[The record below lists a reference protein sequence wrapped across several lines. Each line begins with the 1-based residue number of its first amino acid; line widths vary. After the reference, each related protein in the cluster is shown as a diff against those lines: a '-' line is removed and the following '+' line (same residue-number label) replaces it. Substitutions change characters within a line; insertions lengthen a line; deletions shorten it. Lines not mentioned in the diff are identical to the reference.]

1 MAKSKKK
8 SGIPFFKS
16 IHFKIPII
24 FILTLLISL
33 QIVGAYFIRSLET
46 EMLTSFDEQVTSQTT
61 FLIDNIQTVME
72 DEDLSE
78 EDKETQINAI
88 LRRFNDD
95 SVLEIQ
101 LFDSNGFLLATSN
114 PTSQSFIGQRTVDAT
129 IEETL
134 YTGIRSETTGYDATQ
149 EIRVKK
155 FVTPIFSTASSG
167 AMIGILN
174 VSTNLETIYNQVQ
187 NIVSLFLIASGISLV
202 FTTGL
207 AVLISRQIIN
217 PLQKMRDQTKQIA
230 EGNYSTTLDINSED
244 EMGQLAE
251 SINYLS
257 VRVGDAQDL
266 TEAERQRLDS
276 VLRHMTDGVIATDR
290 RGKITIINDRSLNIL
305 NKTQEEVIGESI
317 IEVLDLSDRFSFR
330 ELFDQH
336 ESILL
341 NYGTAEE
348 ETIIRA
354 EYSVIQRE
362 SGFISGLVWVLTD
375 ITEHE
380 KIERDRKQ
388 FVSNISHELRTP
400 LTSVRSY
407 SEALV
412 DGAIKDEAVAVE
424 FLNVIQT
431 ETDRMIRMISDLL
444 HLSRMDAKQQ
454 VLNRELVIFKD
465 LVNHVLDRFE
475 MMLQSEDYEGKNY
488 IIKREL
494 MEEEVWVEIDQDKL
508 IQVID
513 NIMNN
518 AIKYSPDGGII
529 YVRLMSTHN
538 QLVLSIQDQ
547 GLGIPQDSIP
557 HLFDRF
563 YRVDKARS
571 RAQGGS
577 GLGLSIA
584 KEEIELHN
592 GKIWVNSI
600 ENKGTTFFI
609 SLPFEEFDSDEW
621 AGEDEWTGEDEWA
634 DEEEE

>member
-1 MAKSKKK
+1 MPKPRKK

-16 IHFKIPII
+16 IHFKIPVI

-46 EMLTSFDEQVTSQTT
+46 EMLTSFDDQVTSQTT
-61 FLIDNIQTVME
+61 FIIDNIQTVME
-72 DEDLSE
+72 DEDLNE
-78 EDKETQINAI
+78 EEKETQVNSI
-88 LRRFNDD
+88 LRRFNND

-114 PTSQSFIGQRTVDAT
+114 PTSQAYVGQRTVDED

-134 YTGIRSETTGYDATQ
+134 YTGIRSETSGYDSNQ
-149 EIRVKK
+149 EIRIKK

-174 VSTNLETIYNQVQ
+174 VTANLETIYSQIQ
-187 NIVSLFLIASGISLV
+187 NIMSLFLIASGISLV

-207 AVLISRQIIN
+207 AVLISSQIIN

-244 EMGQLAE
+244 EIGQLAE

-290 RGKITIINDRSLNIL
+290 RGKITIINDRSLSIL

-317 IEVLDLSDRFSFR
+317 IEALNLSDRFSFR

-341 NYGTAEE
+341 NYANDDG

-412 DGAIKDEAVAVE
+412 DGAIKDEKVAVE

-454 VLNRELVIFKD
+454 VINRELIIFKD
-465 LVNHVLDRFE
+465 LVNHILDRFD

-518 AIKYSPDGGII
+518 AIKYSPDGGTI

-547 GLGIPQDSIP
+547 GLGIPQESIP

-592 GKIWVNSI
+592 GTIWVNSI

-609 SLPFEEFDSDEW
+609 SLPFEEFDSDDW
-621 AGEDEWTGEDEWA
+621 AGEDEWA
-634 DEEEE
+634 DEAE

>member
-1 MAKSKKK
+1 MPKTRKK

-16 IHFKIPII
+16 IHFKIPVI

-46 EMLTSFDEQVTSQTT
+46 EMLTSFDDQLTSQTT
-61 FLIDNIQTVME
+61 FIIDNIQSVME
-72 DEDLSE
+72 DEDLN
-78 EDKETQINAI
+78 EDEKETQVNSI
-88 LRRFNDD
+88 LRRFNNG

-114 PTSQSFIGQRTVDAT
+114 PTSQAYIGQRTVDED

-134 YTGIRSETTGYDATQ
+134 YTGIRSETSGYDSNQ
-149 EIRVKK
+149 EIRIKK

-167 AMIGILN
+167 AMVGILN
-174 VSTNLETIYNQVQ
+174 VSANLETIYSQIQ
-187 NIVSLFLIASGISLV
+187 NIMSLFLIASGISLV

-207 AVLISRQIIN
+207 AMLISSQIIN

-244 EMGQLAE
+244 EIGQLAE

-290 RGKITIINDRSLNIL
+290 RGKITIINDRSLSIL

-317 IEVLDLSDRFSFR
+317 IEALDLSDRFSFR

-336 ESILL
+336 EPILL
-341 NYGTAEE
+341 NYANDEG

-412 DGAIKDEAVAVE
+412 DGAIKDEKVAVE

-454 VLNRELVIFKD
+454 VINRELIIFKD
-465 LVNHVLDRFE
+465 LVNHILDRFD

-518 AIKYSPDGGII
+518 AIKYSPDGGTI

-547 GLGIPQDSIP
+547 GLGIPQESIP

-592 GKIWVNSI
+592 GTIWVNSI

-609 SLPFEEFDSDEW
+609 SLPFEEFDSD
-621 AGEDEWTGEDEWA
+621 DWTGEDEWA
-634 DEEEE
+634 DEE

>member
-1 MAKSKKK
+1 MPKTRKK

-16 IHFKIPII
+16 IHFKIPVI

-46 EMLTSFDEQVTSQTT
+46 EMLTSFDDQVTSQTT
-61 FLIDNIQTVME
+61 FIIDNIQSVME
-72 DEDLSE
+72 DEDLN
-78 EDKETQINAI
+78 EDEKETQVNSI
-88 LRRFNDD
+88 LRRFNND

-114 PTSQSFIGQRTVDAT
+114 PTSQAYIGQRTVDED

-134 YTGIRSETTGYDATQ
+134 YTGIRSETSGYDSNQ
-149 EIRVKK
+149 EIRIKK

-174 VSTNLETIYNQVQ
+174 VSANLETIYSQIQ
-187 NIVSLFLIASGISLV
+187 NIMTLFLIASGISLV
-202 FTTGL
+202 FTTAL
-207 AVLISRQIIN
+207 AMLISSQIIN

-244 EMGQLAE
+244 EIGQLAE

-290 RGKITIINDRSLNIL
+290 RGKITIINDRSLSIL

-317 IEVLDLSDRFSFR
+317 IEALDLSDRFSFR

-341 NYGTAEE
+341 NYANDEG

-412 DGAIKDEAVAVE
+412 DGAIKDEKVAVE

-454 VLNRELVIFKD
+454 VINRELIIFKD
-465 LVNHVLDRFE
+465 LVNHILDRFD

-518 AIKYSPDGGII
+518 AIKYSPDGGTI

-547 GLGIPQDSIP
+547 GLGIPQESIP

-592 GKIWVNSI
+592 GTIWVNSI

-609 SLPFEEFDSDEW
+609 SLPFEEFDSDDW
-621 AGEDEWTGEDEWA
+621 AGEDEWA
-634 DEEEE
+634 DEE

>member
-1 MAKSKKK
+1 MPKTRKK

-16 IHFKIPII
+16 IHFKIPVI

-46 EMLTSFDEQVTSQTT
+46 EMLTSFDDQLTSQTT
-61 FLIDNIQTVME
+61 FIIDNIQSVME
-72 DEDLSE
+72 DEDLN
-78 EDKETQINAI
+78 EDEKETQVNSI
-88 LRRFNDD
+88 LRRFNNG

-114 PTSQSFIGQRTVDAT
+114 PTSQAYIGQRTVDED

-134 YTGIRSETTGYDATQ
+134 FTGIRSETSGYDSNQ
-149 EIRVKK
+149 EIRIKK

-174 VSTNLETIYNQVQ
+174 VSANLETIYSQIQ
-187 NIVSLFLIASGISLV
+187 NIMSLFLIASGISLV

-207 AVLISRQIIN
+207 AMLISSQIIN

-244 EMGQLAE
+244 EIGQLAE

-290 RGKITIINDRSLNIL
+290 RGKITIINDRSLSIL

-317 IEVLDLSDRFSFR
+317 IEALDLSDRFSFR

-341 NYGTAEE
+341 NYANDEG

-412 DGAIKDEAVAVE
+412 DGAIKDEKVAVE

-454 VLNRELVIFKD
+454 VINRELIIFKD
-465 LVNHVLDRFE
+465 LVNHILDRFD

-518 AIKYSPDGGII
+518 AIKYSPDGGTI

-547 GLGIPQDSIP
+547 GLGIPQESIP

-592 GKIWVNSI
+592 GTIWVNSI

-609 SLPFEEFDSDEW
+609 SLPFEEFDSDDW
-621 AGEDEWTGEDEWA
+621 AGEDEWA
-634 DEEEE
+634 DEE

>member
-1 MAKSKKK
+1 MPNTKKK
-8 SGIPFFKS
+8 RGIPFFKS
-16 IHFKIPII
+16 IHFKIPVI

-46 EMLTSFDEQVTSQTT
+46 EMLTSFDEQVTTQTT
-61 FLIDNIQTVME
+61 FIIDNIQTVME
-72 DEDLSE
+72 DEDLGE
-78 EDKETQINAI
+78 EEKENQINSI
-88 LRRFNDD
+88 LRRFNNT

-114 PTSQSFIGQRTVDAT
+114 PTSQAYLGQRTVDENV
-129 IEETL
+129 EETL
-134 YTGIRSETTGYDATQ
+134 YTGIRSETTGFDSSQ
-149 EIRVKK
+149 DIRVKQ

-174 VSTNLETIYNQVQ
+174 LSANLESIYSQVQ
-187 NIVSLFLIASGISLV
+187 NIVGLFLIASGISLV

-207 AVLISRQIIN
+207 AILISRQIIN

-244 EMGQLAE
+244 ELGQLAE

-290 RGKITIINDRSLNIL
+290 RGKITIINDRSLRIL

-317 IEVLDLSDRFSFR
+317 IEALDLSDRFSFR
-330 ELFDQH
+330 ELFDHH

-341 NYGTAEE
+341 NYSTNEE

-412 DGAIKDEAVAVE
+412 DGAIKDEKIAVE
-424 FLNVIQT
+424 FLSVIQT

-465 LVNHVLDRFE
+465 LINHILDRFD
-475 MMLQSEDYEGKNY
+475 MMLQSENYEGKTY
-488 IIKREL
+488 VIKREL
-494 MEEEVWVEIDQDKL
+494 MEEEVWVEIDQDKI

-518 AIKYSPDGGII
+518 AIKYSPDGGTV

-547 GLGIPQDSIP
+547 GLGIPQDAIP

-609 SLPFEEFDSDEW
+609 SLPFEEFDSDVW
-621 AGEDEWTGEDEWA
+621 AGEDEWA
-634 DEEEE
+634 DEEA

>member
-1 MAKSKKK
+1 MPKTRKK

-16 IHFKIPII
+16 IHFKIPVI

-46 EMLTSFDEQVTSQTT
+46 EMLTSFDDQVTSQTT
-61 FLIDNIQTVME
+61 FIIDNIQSVME
-72 DEDLSE
+72 DEDLN
-78 EDKETQINAI
+78 EDEKETQVNSI
-88 LRRFNDD
+88 LRRFNND

-114 PTSQSFIGQRTVDAT
+114 PTSQAYIGQRTVDED

-134 YTGIRSETTGYDATQ
+134 YTGIRSETSGYDSNQ
-149 EIRVKK
+149 EIRIKK

-174 VSTNLETIYNQVQ
+174 VTANLETIYSQIQ
-187 NIVSLFLIASGISLV
+187 NIISLFLIASGISLV

-207 AVLISRQIIN
+207 AMLISSQIIN

-244 EMGQLAE
+244 EIGQLAE

-317 IEVLDLSDRFSFR
+317 IEALDLSDRFSFR

-341 NYGTAEE
+341 NYANDEG

-412 DGAIKDEAVAVE
+412 DGAIKDEKVAVE

-454 VLNRELVIFKD
+454 VINRELIIFKD
-465 LVNHVLDRFE
+465 LVNHILDRFD

-518 AIKYSPDGGII
+518 AIKYSPDGGTI

-547 GLGIPQDSIP
+547 GLGIPQESIP

-592 GKIWVNSI
+592 GTIWVNSI

-609 SLPFEEFDSDEW
+609 SLPFEEFDSDDW
-621 AGEDEWTGEDEWA
+621 AGEDEWA
-634 DEEEE
+634 DEEE

>member
-1 MAKSKKK
+1 MPKTRKK

-16 IHFKIPII
+16 IHFKIPVI

-46 EMLTSFDEQVTSQTT
+46 EMLTSFDDQVTSQTT
-61 FLIDNIQTVME
+61 FIIDNIQSVME
-72 DEDLSE
+72 DEDLN
-78 EDKETQINAI
+78 EDEKETQVNSI
-88 LRRFNDD
+88 LRRFNND

-114 PTSQSFIGQRTVDAT
+114 PTSQAYIGQRTVDED

-134 YTGIRSETTGYDATQ
+134 YTGIRSETSGYDSNQ
-149 EIRVKK
+149 EIRIKK

-174 VSTNLETIYNQVQ
+174 VTANLETIYSQIQ
-187 NIVSLFLIASGISLV
+187 NIMSLFLIASGISLV

-207 AVLISRQIIN
+207 AVLISSQIIN

-244 EMGQLAE
+244 EIGQLAE

-317 IEVLDLSDRFSFR
+317 IEALDLSDRFSFR

-341 NYGTAEE
+341 NYANDEG

-412 DGAIKDEAVAVE
+412 DGAIKDEKVAVE

-454 VLNRELVIFKD
+454 VINRELIIFKD
-465 LVNHVLDRFE
+465 LVNHILDRFD

-518 AIKYSPDGGII
+518 AIKYSPDGGTI

-547 GLGIPQDSIP
+547 GLGIPQESIP

-609 SLPFEEFDSDEW
+609 SLPFEEFDSDDW
-621 AGEDEWTGEDEWA
+621 AGEDEWA
-634 DEEEE
+634 DEEG

>member
-1 MAKSKKK
+1 MPKIRKK

-16 IHFKIPII
+16 IHFKIPVI

-46 EMLTSFDEQVTSQTT
+46 EMLTSFDDQVTSQTT
-61 FLIDNIQTVME
+61 FIIDNIQSVME
-72 DEDLSE
+72 DEDLN
-78 EDKETQINAI
+78 EDEKETQVNSI
-88 LRRFNDD
+88 LRRFNND

-114 PTSQSFIGQRTVDAT
+114 PTSQAYIGQRTMDED

-134 YTGIRSETTGYDATQ
+134 YTGIRSETSGYDSNQ
-149 EIRVKK
+149 EIRIKK

-174 VSTNLETIYNQVQ
+174 VSANLETIYSQIQ
-187 NIVSLFLIASGISLV
+187 NIMSLFLIASGISLV

-207 AVLISRQIIN
+207 AMLISSQIIN

-244 EMGQLAE
+244 EIGQLAE

-290 RGKITIINDRSLNIL
+290 RGKITIINDRSLSIL

-317 IEVLDLSDRFSFR
+317 IEALDLSERFSFR

-336 ESILL
+336 DSILL
-341 NYGTAEE
+341 NYANDEG

-412 DGAIKDEAVAVE
+412 DGAIKDEKVAVE

-454 VLNRELVIFKD
+454 VINRELIIFKD
-465 LVNHVLDRFE
+465 LVNHILDRFD

-518 AIKYSPDGGII
+518 AIKYSPDGGTI

-547 GLGIPQDSIP
+547 GLGIPQESIP

-592 GKIWVNSI
+592 GTIWVNSI

-609 SLPFEEFDSDEW
+609 SLPFEEFDSDDW
-621 AGEDEWTGEDEWA
+621 AGEDEWA
-634 DEEEE
+634 DEEE

>member
-1 MAKSKKK
+1 MPNTRKKT
-8 SGIPFFKS
+8 GIPFFKS
-16 IHFKIPII
+16 IHFKIPVI

-46 EMLTSFDEQVTSQTT
+46 EMLTSFDDQVNSQTT
-61 FLIDNIQTVME
+61 FIIDNIQTVME
-72 DEDLSE
+72 DEDLN
-78 EDKETQINAI
+78 EDEKETQVNSI
-88 LRRFNDD
+88 LRRFNND

-114 PTSQSFIGQRTVDAT
+114 PTSQAYIGQRTVDED

-134 YTGIRSETTGYDATQ
+134 YTGIRSETSGYDSNQ
-149 EIRVKK
+149 EIRIKK

-174 VSTNLETIYNQVQ
+174 VTANLETIYSQIQ
-187 NIVSLFLIASGISLV
+187 NIMSLFLIASGISLV

-207 AVLISRQIIN
+207 AVLISSQIIN

-244 EMGQLAE
+244 EIGQLAE

-290 RGKITIINDRSLNIL
+290 RGKVTIINDRSLSIL

-317 IEVLDLSDRFSFR
+317 IEALDLSERFSFR

-336 ESILL
+336 DSILL
-341 NYGTAEE
+341 NYANDEG

-412 DGAIKDEAVAVE
+412 DGAIKDEKVAVE

-454 VLNRELVIFKD
+454 VINRELIIFKD
-465 LVNHVLDRFE
+465 LVNHILDRFD

-518 AIKYSPDGGII
+518 AIKYSPDGGTI

-547 GLGIPQDSIP
+547 GLGIPQESIP

-592 GKIWVNSI
+592 GTIWVNSI

-609 SLPFEEFDSDEW
+609 SLPFEEFDSDDW
-621 AGEDEWTGEDEWA
+621 AEEDEWA
-634 DEEEE
+634 DEEE

>member
-1 MAKSKKK
+1 MPKIRKK

-16 IHFKIPII
+16 IHFKIPVI

-46 EMLTSFDEQVTSQTT
+46 EMLTSFDDQVTSQTT
-61 FLIDNIQTVME
+61 FIIDNIQSVME
-72 DEDLSE
+72 DEDLN
-78 EDKETQINAI
+78 EDEKETQVNSI
-88 LRRFNDD
+88 LRRFNND

-114 PTSQSFIGQRTVDAT
+114 PTSQAYIGQRTVDED

-134 YTGIRSETTGYDATQ
+134 YTGIRSETSGYDSNQ
-149 EIRVKK
+149 EIRIKK

-174 VSTNLETIYNQVQ
+174 VSANLETIYSQIQ
-187 NIVSLFLIASGISLV
+187 NIMSLFLIASGISLV

-207 AVLISRQIIN
+207 AMLISSQIIN

-244 EMGQLAE
+244 EIGQLAE

-290 RGKITIINDRSLNIL
+290 RGKITIINDRSLSIL

-317 IEVLDLSDRFSFR
+317 IEALDLSERFSFR

-341 NYGTAEE
+341 NYANDEG

-380 KIERDRKQ
+380 KIEHDRKQ

-412 DGAIKDEAVAVE
+412 DGAIKDEKVAVE

-454 VLNRELVIFKD
+454 VINRELIIFKD
-465 LVNHVLDRFE
+465 LVNHILDRFD

-518 AIKYSPDGGII
+518 AIKYSPDGGTI

-547 GLGIPQDSIP
+547 GLGIPQESIP

-592 GKIWVNSI
+592 GTIWVNSI

-609 SLPFEEFDSDEW
+609 SLPFEEFDSDDW
-621 AGEDEWTGEDEWA
+621 AGEDEWA
-634 DEEEE
+634 DEE

>member
-1 MAKSKKK
+1 MPKIRKK

-16 IHFKIPII
+16 IHFKIPVI

-46 EMLTSFDEQVTSQTT
+46 EMLTSFDDQVTSQTT
-61 FLIDNIQTVME
+61 FIIDNIQSVME
-72 DEDLSE
+72 DEDLN
-78 EDKETQINAI
+78 EDEKETQVNSI
-88 LRRFNDD
+88 LRRFNND

-114 PTSQSFIGQRTVDAT
+114 PTSQAYIGQRTMDED

-134 YTGIRSETTGYDATQ
+134 YTGIRSETSGYDSNQ
-149 EIRVKK
+149 EIRIKK

-174 VSTNLETIYNQVQ
+174 VSANLETIYSQIQ
-187 NIVSLFLIASGISLV
+187 NIMSLFLIASGISLV

-207 AVLISRQIIN
+207 AMLISSQIIN

-244 EMGQLAE
+244 EIGQLAE

-290 RGKITIINDRSLNIL
+290 RGKITIINDRSLSIL

-317 IEVLDLSDRFSFR
+317 IEALDLSDRFSFR

-341 NYGTAEE
+341 NYANDEG

-412 DGAIKDEAVAVE
+412 DGAIKDEKVAVE

-454 VLNRELVIFKD
+454 VINRELIIFKD
-465 LVNHVLDRFE
+465 LVNHILDRFD

-518 AIKYSPDGGII
+518 AIKYSPDGGTI

-547 GLGIPQDSIP
+547 GLGIPQESIP

-592 GKIWVNSI
+592 GTIWVNSI

-609 SLPFEEFDSDEW
+609 SLPFEEFDSDDW
-621 AGEDEWTGEDEWA
+621 AGEDEWA
-634 DEEEE
+634 DEEE

>member
-1 MAKSKKK
+1 
-8 SGIPFFKS
+8 
-16 IHFKIPII
+16 
-24 FILTLLISL
+24 
-33 QIVGAYFIRSLET
+33 
-46 EMLTSFDEQVTSQTT
+46 
-61 FLIDNIQTVME
+61 
-72 DEDLSE
+72 
-78 EDKETQINAI
+78 
-88 LRRFNDD
+88 
-95 SVLEIQ
+95 
-101 LFDSNGFLLATSN
+101 
-114 PTSQSFIGQRTVDAT
+114 
-129 IEETL
+129 
-134 YTGIRSETTGYDATQ
+134 
-149 EIRVKK
+149 
-155 FVTPIFSTASSG
+155 
-167 AMIGILN
+167 
-174 VSTNLETIYNQVQ
+174 
-187 NIVSLFLIASGISLV
+187 
-202 FTTGL
+202 
-207 AVLISRQIIN
+207 
-217 PLQKMRDQTKQIA
+217 MRDQTKQIA

-244 EMGQLAE
+244 EIGQLAE

-290 RGKITIINDRSLNIL
+290 RGKITIINDRSLSIL

-317 IEVLDLSDRFSFR
+317 IEALDLSERFSFR

-336 ESILL
+336 DSILL
-341 NYGTAEE
+341 NYANDEG

-400 LTSVRSY
+400 LTSVPSY

-412 DGAIKDEAVAVE
+412 DGAIKDEKVAVE

-454 VLNRELVIFKD
+454 VINRELIIFKD
-465 LVNHVLDRFE
+465 LVNHILDRFD

-518 AIKYSPDGGII
+518 AIKYSPDGGTI

-547 GLGIPQDSIP
+547 GLGIPQESIP

-592 GKIWVNSI
+592 GTIWVNSI

-609 SLPFEEFDSDEW
+609 SLPFEEFDSDDW
-621 AGEDEWTGEDEWA
+621 AGEDEWA
-634 DEEEE
+634 DEEE

>member
-1 MAKSKKK
+1 MPNTRKKT
-8 SGIPFFKS
+8 GIPFFKS
-16 IHFKIPII
+16 IHFKIPVI

-46 EMLTSFDEQVTSQTT
+46 EMLTSFDDQVNSQTT
-61 FLIDNIQTVME
+61 FIIDNIQTVME
-72 DEDLSE
+72 DEDLN
-78 EDKETQINAI
+78 EDEKETQVNSI
-88 LRRFNDD
+88 LRRFNND

-114 PTSQSFIGQRTVDAT
+114 PTSQAYIGQRTVDED

-134 YTGIRSETTGYDATQ
+134 YTGIRSETSGYDSNQ
-149 EIRVKK
+149 EIRIKK

-174 VSTNLETIYNQVQ
+174 VTANLESIYSQIQ
-187 NIVSLFLIASGISLV
+187 NIMSLFLIASGISLV

-207 AVLISRQIIN
+207 AVLISSQIIN

-244 EMGQLAE
+244 EIGQLAE

-290 RGKITIINDRSLNIL
+290 RGKITIINDRSLSIL

-317 IEVLDLSDRFSFR
+317 IEALDLSERFSFR

-336 ESILL
+336 DSILL
-341 NYGTAEE
+341 NYANDEG

-412 DGAIKDEAVAVE
+412 DGAIKDEKVAVE

-454 VLNRELVIFKD
+454 VINRELIIFKD
-465 LVNHVLDRFE
+465 LVNHILDRFD

-518 AIKYSPDGGII
+518 AIKYSPDGGTI

-547 GLGIPQDSIP
+547 GLGIPQESIP

-592 GKIWVNSI
+592 GTIWVNSI

-609 SLPFEEFDSDEW
+609 SLPFEEFDSDDW
-621 AGEDEWTGEDEWA
+621 AGEDEWA
-634 DEEEE
+634 DEE

>member
-1 MAKSKKK
+1 MAKTRKK

-16 IHFKIPII
+16 IHFKIPVI

-46 EMLTSFDEQVTSQTT
+46 EMLTSFDDQVTSQTT
-61 FLIDNIQTVME
+61 FIIDNIQSVME
-72 DEDLSE
+72 DEDLN
-78 EDKETQINAI
+78 EDEKEAQVNSI
-88 LRRFNDD
+88 LRRFNNN

-114 PTSQSFIGQRTVDAT
+114 PTSQAYIGQRTVDED

-134 YTGIRSETTGYDATQ
+134 YTGIRSETSGYDSNQ
-149 EIRVKK
+149 EIRIKK

-174 VSTNLETIYNQVQ
+174 VSANLETIYSQIQ
-187 NIVSLFLIASGISLV
+187 NIMSLFLIASGISLV

-207 AVLISRQIIN
+207 AVLISSQIIN

-244 EMGQLAE
+244 EIGQLAE

-290 RGKITIINDRSLNIL
+290 RGKITIINDRSLSIL

-317 IEVLDLSDRFSFR
+317 IEALDLSDRFSFR

-341 NYGTAEE
+341 NYANDEG

-412 DGAIKDEAVAVE
+412 DGAIKDEKVAVE

-454 VLNRELVIFKD
+454 VINRELIIFKD
-465 LVNHVLDRFE
+465 LVNHILDRFD
-475 MMLQSEDYEGKNY
+475 MMLQTEDYEGKNY

-518 AIKYSPDGGII
+518 AIKYSPDGGTI

-547 GLGIPQDSIP
+547 GLGIPQESIP

-592 GKIWVNSI
+592 GTIWVNSI

-609 SLPFEEFDSDEW
+609 SLPFVEFDSDDW
-621 AGEDEWTGEDEWA
+621 AGEDEWA
-634 DEEEE
+634 DEEE

>member
-1 MAKSKKK
+1 MPKTRKK

-16 IHFKIPII
+16 IHFKIPVI

-46 EMLTSFDEQVTSQTT
+46 EMLTSFDDQVTSQTT
-61 FLIDNIQTVME
+61 FIIDNIQSVME
-72 DEDLSE
+72 DEDLN
-78 EDKETQINAI
+78 EDEKETQVNSI
-88 LRRFNDD
+88 LRRFNND
-95 SVLEIQ
+95 SVLEVQ

-114 PTSQSFIGQRTVDAT
+114 PTSQAYIGQRTVDED

-134 YTGIRSETTGYDATQ
+134 YTGIRSETSGYDSNQ
-149 EIRVKK
+149 EIRIKK

-174 VSTNLETIYNQVQ
+174 VSANLETIYSQIQ
-187 NIVSLFLIASGISLV
+187 NIMSLFLIASGISLV

-207 AVLISRQIIN
+207 AMLISSQIIN

-244 EMGQLAE
+244 EIGQLAE

-290 RGKITIINDRSLNIL
+290 RGKITIINDRSLSIL

-317 IEVLDLSDRFSFR
+317 IEALDLSDRFSFR
-330 ELFDQH
+330 ELFDQQ

-341 NYGTAEE
+341 NYANDEG

-412 DGAIKDEAVAVE
+412 DGAIKDEKVAVE

-454 VLNRELVIFKD
+454 VINRELIIFKD
-465 LVNHVLDRFE
+465 LVNHILDRFD

-518 AIKYSPDGGII
+518 AIKYSPDGGTI

-547 GLGIPQDSIP
+547 GLGIPQESIP

-592 GKIWVNSI
+592 GTIWVNSI

-609 SLPFEEFDSDEW
+609 SLPFEEFDSDDW
-621 AGEDEWTGEDEWA
+621 AGEDEWA
-634 DEEEE
+634 DEE

>member
-1 MAKSKKK
+1 MPKIRKK

-16 IHFKIPII
+16 IHFKIPVI

-46 EMLTSFDEQVTSQTT
+46 EMLTSFDDQVTSQTT
-61 FLIDNIQTVME
+61 FIIDNIQSVME
-72 DEDLSE
+72 DEDLN
-78 EDKETQINAI
+78 EDEKETQVNSI
-88 LRRFNDD
+88 LRRFNND

-114 PTSQSFIGQRTVDAT
+114 PTSQAYIGQRTVDED

-134 YTGIRSETTGYDATQ
+134 YTGIRSETSGYDSNQ
-149 EIRVKK
+149 EIRIKK

-174 VSTNLETIYNQVQ
+174 VTANLETIYSQIQ
-187 NIVSLFLIASGISLV
+187 NIMSLFLIASGISLV
-202 FTTGL
+202 FTTVL
-207 AVLISRQIIN
+207 AMLISSQIIN

-244 EMGQLAE
+244 EIGQLAE

-290 RGKITIINDRSLNIL
+290 RGKITIINDRSLSIL

-317 IEVLDLSDRFSFR
+317 IEALDLSDRFSFR

-341 NYGTAEE
+341 NYANDEG

-380 KIERDRKQ
+380 KIEHDRKQ

-412 DGAIKDEAVAVE
+412 DGAIKDEKVAVE

-454 VLNRELVIFKD
+454 VINRELIIFKD
-465 LVNHVLDRFE
+465 LVNHILDRFD

-518 AIKYSPDGGII
+518 AIKYSPDGGTI

-547 GLGIPQDSIP
+547 GLGIPQESIP

-592 GKIWVNSI
+592 GTIWVNSI

-609 SLPFEEFDSDEW
+609 SLPFEEFDSDDW
-621 AGEDEWTGEDEWA
+621 AGEDEWA
-634 DEEEE
+634 DEE

>member
-1 MAKSKKK
+1 MPKTRKK

-16 IHFKIPII
+16 IHFKIPVI

-46 EMLTSFDEQVTSQTT
+46 EMLTSFDDQLTSQTT
-61 FLIDNIQTVME
+61 FIIDNIQSVME
-72 DEDLSE
+72 GEDLN
-78 EDKETQINAI
+78 EDEKETQVNSI
-88 LRRFNDD
+88 LRRFNNG

-101 LFDSNGFLLATSN
+101 LFDSTGFLLATSN
-114 PTSQSFIGQRTVDAT
+114 PTSQAYIGQRTVDED

-134 YTGIRSETTGYDATQ
+134 YTGIRSETSGYDSNQ
-149 EIRVKK
+149 EIRIKK

-174 VSTNLETIYNQVQ
+174 VSANLETIYSQIQ
-187 NIVSLFLIASGISLV
+187 NIMFLFLIASGISLV

-207 AVLISRQIIN
+207 AMLISSQIIN

-244 EMGQLAE
+244 EIGQLAE

-290 RGKITIINDRSLNIL
+290 RGKITIINDRSLSIL

-317 IEVLDLSDRFSFR
+317 IEALDLSDRFSFR

-341 NYGTAEE
+341 NYANDEG

-412 DGAIKDEAVAVE
+412 DGAIKDEKVAVE

-454 VLNRELVIFKD
+454 VINRELIIFKD
-465 LVNHVLDRFE
+465 LVNHILDRFD

-518 AIKYSPDGGII
+518 AIKYSPDGGTI

-547 GLGIPQDSIP
+547 GLGIPQESIP

-592 GKIWVNSI
+592 GTIWVNSI

-609 SLPFEEFDSDEW
+609 SLPFEEFDSDDW
-621 AGEDEWTGEDEWA
+621 AGEDEWA
-634 DEEEE
+634 DEE

>member
-1 MAKSKKK
+1 MPKIRKK

-16 IHFKIPII
+16 IHFKIPVI

-46 EMLTSFDEQVTSQTT
+46 EMLTSFDDQVTSQTT
-61 FLIDNIQTVME
+61 FIIDNIQSVME
-72 DEDLSE
+72 DEDLN
-78 EDKETQINAI
+78 EDEKETQVNSI
-88 LRRFNDD
+88 LRRFNND

-114 PTSQSFIGQRTVDAT
+114 PTSQAYIGQRTMDED

-134 YTGIRSETTGYDATQ
+134 YTGIRSETSGYDSNQ
-149 EIRVKK
+149 EIRIKK

-174 VSTNLETIYNQVQ
+174 VSANLETIYSQIQ
-187 NIVSLFLIASGISLV
+187 NIMSLFLIASGISLV

-207 AVLISRQIIN
+207 AMLISSQIIN

-244 EMGQLAE
+244 EIGQLAE

-290 RGKITIINDRSLNIL
+290 RGKITIINDRSLSIL

-317 IEVLDLSDRFSFR
+317 IEALDLSERFSFR

-341 NYGTAEE
+341 NYANDEG

-412 DGAIKDEAVAVE
+412 DGAIKDEKVAVE

-454 VLNRELVIFKD
+454 VINRELIIFKD
-465 LVNHVLDRFE
+465 LVNHILDRFD

-518 AIKYSPDGGII
+518 AIKYSPDGGTI

-547 GLGIPQDSIP
+547 GLGIPQESIP

-592 GKIWVNSI
+592 GTIWVNSI

-609 SLPFEEFDSDEW
+609 SLPFEEFDSDDW
-621 AGEDEWTGEDEWA
+621 AGEDEWA
-634 DEEEE
+634 DEE

>member
-1 MAKSKKK
+1 MPKTRKK

-16 IHFKIPII
+16 IHFKIPVI

-46 EMLTSFDEQVTSQTT
+46 EMLTSFDDQLTSQTT
-61 FLIDNIQTVME
+61 FIIDNIQSVME
-72 DEDLSE
+72 DEDLN
-78 EDKETQINAI
+78 EDEKETQVNSI
-88 LRRFNDD
+88 LRRFNNG

-114 PTSQSFIGQRTVDAT
+114 PTSQAFIGQRTVDED

-134 YTGIRSETTGYDATQ
+134 YTGIRSETSGYDSNQ
-149 EIRVKK
+149 EIRIKK

-174 VSTNLETIYNQVQ
+174 VSANLETIYSQIQ
-187 NIVSLFLIASGISLV
+187 NIMSLFLIASGISLV

-207 AVLISRQIIN
+207 AMLISSQIIN

-244 EMGQLAE
+244 EIGQLAE

-317 IEVLDLSDRFSFR
+317 IEALDLSDRFSFR

-341 NYGTAEE
+341 NYANDEG

-412 DGAIKDEAVAVE
+412 DGAIKDEKVAVE

-454 VLNRELVIFKD
+454 VINRELIIFKD
-465 LVNHVLDRFE
+465 LVNHILDRFD

-518 AIKYSPDGGII
+518 AIKYSPDGGTI

-547 GLGIPQDSIP
+547 GLGIPQESIP

-592 GKIWVNSI
+592 GTIWVNSI

-609 SLPFEEFDSDEW
+609 SLPFEEFDSDDW
-621 AGEDEWTGEDEWA
+621 AGEDEWA
-634 DEEEE
+634 DEE

>member
-1 MAKSKKK
+1 MPKLRKK

-16 IHFKIPII
+16 IHFKIPVI

-46 EMLTSFDEQVTSQTT
+46 EMLTSFDDQVTSQTT
-61 FLIDNIQTVME
+61 FIIDNIQTVME
-72 DEDLSE
+72 DEDLN
-78 EDKETQINAI
+78 EDEKETQVNSI
-88 LRRFNDD
+88 LRRFNND

-114 PTSQSFIGQRTVDAT
+114 PTSQAYVGQRTVDED

-134 YTGIRSETTGYDATQ
+134 YTGIRSETSGYDSNQ
-149 EIRVKK
+149 EIRIKK

-174 VSTNLETIYNQVQ
+174 VTANLETIYSQIQ
-187 NIVSLFLIASGISLV
+187 NIMSLFLIASGISLV

-207 AVLISRQIIN
+207 AVLISSQIIN

-244 EMGQLAE
+244 EIGQLAE

-290 RGKITIINDRSLNIL
+290 RGKITIINDRSLSIL

-317 IEVLDLSDRFSFR
+317 IEALDLSDRFSFR

-341 NYGTAEE
+341 NYANDDG

-412 DGAIKDEAVAVE
+412 DGAIKDEKVAVE

-454 VLNRELVIFKD
+454 VINRELIIFKD
-465 LVNHVLDRFE
+465 LVNHILDRFD

-518 AIKYSPDGGII
+518 AIKYSPDGGTI

-547 GLGIPQDSIP
+547 GLGIPQESIP

-592 GKIWVNSI
+592 GTIWVNSI

-609 SLPFEEFDSDEW
+609 SLPFEEFDSDDW
-621 AGEDEWTGEDEWA
+621 AGEDEWA
-634 DEEEE
+634 DEAE

>member
-1 MAKSKKK
+1 MPKTRKK

-16 IHFKIPII
+16 IHFKIPVI

-46 EMLTSFDEQVTSQTT
+46 EMLTSFDDQITSQTT
-61 FLIDNIQTVME
+61 FIVDNIQTVME
-72 DEDLSE
+72 DEDLN
-78 EDKETQINAI
+78 EDEKETQVNSI
-88 LRRFNDD
+88 LRRFNND

-114 PTSQSFIGQRTVDAT
+114 PTSQAYIGQRTVDED

-134 YTGIRSETTGYDATQ
+134 YTGIRSETSGYDSNQ
-149 EIRVKK
+149 EIRIKK

-174 VSTNLETIYNQVQ
+174 VTANLETIYSQIQ
-187 NIVSLFLIASGISLV
+187 NIMSLFLIASGISLV

-207 AVLISRQIIN
+207 AVLISSQIIN

-244 EMGQLAE
+244 EIGQLAE

-317 IEVLDLSDRFSFR
+317 IEALDLSDRFSFR

-341 NYGTAEE
+341 NYANDEG

-412 DGAIKDEAVAVE
+412 DGAIKDEKVAVE

-454 VLNRELVIFKD
+454 VINRELIIFKD
-465 LVNHVLDRFE
+465 LVNHILDRFD

-513 NIMNN
+513 NIINN
-518 AIKYSPDGGII
+518 AIKYSPDGGTI

-547 GLGIPQDSIP
+547 GLGIPQESIP

-609 SLPFEEFDSDEW
+609 SLPFEEFDSDDW
-621 AGEDEWTGEDEWA
+621 AGEDEWA
-634 DEEEE
+634 DEAG

>member
-1 MAKSKKK
+1 MPNTRKKT
-8 SGIPFFKS
+8 GIPFFKS
-16 IHFKIPII
+16 IHFKIPVI

-46 EMLTSFDEQVTSQTT
+46 EMLTSFDDQVNSQTT
-61 FLIDNIQTVME
+61 FIIDNIQTVME
-72 DEDLSE
+72 DEDLN
-78 EDKETQINAI
+78 EDEKETQVNSI
-88 LRRFNDD
+88 LRRFNND

-114 PTSQSFIGQRTVDAT
+114 PTSQAYIGQRTVDED

-134 YTGIRSETTGYDATQ
+134 YTGIRSETSGYDSNQ
-149 EIRVKK
+149 EIRIKK

-174 VSTNLETIYNQVQ
+174 VTANLETIYSQIQ
-187 NIVSLFLIASGISLV
+187 NIMSLFLIASGISLV

-207 AVLISRQIIN
+207 AVLISSQIIN

-244 EMGQLAE
+244 EIGQLAE

-276 VLRHMTDGVIATDR
+276 VLGHMTDGVIATDR
-290 RGKITIINDRSLNIL
+290 RGKITIINDRSLSIL

-317 IEVLDLSDRFSFR
+317 IEALDLSERFSFR

-336 ESILL
+336 DSILL
-341 NYGTAEE
+341 NYANDEG

-412 DGAIKDEAVAVE
+412 DGAIKDEKVAVE

-454 VLNRELVIFKD
+454 VINRELIIFKD
-465 LVNHVLDRFE
+465 LVNHILDRFD

-518 AIKYSPDGGII
+518 AIKYSPDGGTI

-547 GLGIPQDSIP
+547 GLGIPQESIP

-592 GKIWVNSI
+592 GTIWVNSI

-609 SLPFEEFDSDEW
+609 SLPFEEFDSDDW
-621 AGEDEWTGEDEWA
+621 AGEDEWA
-634 DEEEE
+634 DEE

>member
-1 MAKSKKK
+1 MPKTRKK

-16 IHFKIPII
+16 IHFKIPVI

-46 EMLTSFDEQVTSQTT
+46 EMLTSFDDQVTSQTT
-61 FLIDNIQTVME
+61 FIIDNIQSVME
-72 DEDLSE
+72 DEDLN
-78 EDKETQINAI
+78 EDEKETQVNSI
-88 LRRFNDD
+88 LRRFNND

-114 PTSQSFIGQRTVDAT
+114 PTSQAYIGQRTVDED

-134 YTGIRSETTGYDATQ
+134 YTGIRSETSGYDSNQ
-149 EIRVKK
+149 EIRIKK

-174 VSTNLETIYNQVQ
+174 VTANLETIYSQIQ
-187 NIVSLFLIASGISLV
+187 NIMSLFLIASGISLV

-207 AVLISRQIIN
+207 AMLISSQIIN

-244 EMGQLAE
+244 EIGQLAE

-290 RGKITIINDRSLNIL
+290 RGKITIINDRSLSIL

-317 IEVLDLSDRFSFR
+317 IEALDLSDRFSFR

-341 NYGTAEE
+341 NYANDEG

-412 DGAIKDEAVAVE
+412 DGAIKDEKVAVE

-454 VLNRELVIFKD
+454 VINRELIIFKD
-465 LVNHVLDRFE
+465 LVNHILDRFD

-518 AIKYSPDGGII
+518 AIKYSPDGGTI

-547 GLGIPQDSIP
+547 GLGIPQESIP

-592 GKIWVNSI
+592 GTIWVNSI

-609 SLPFEEFDSDEW
+609 SLPFEEFDSDDW
-621 AGEDEWTGEDEWA
+621 AGEDEWA
-634 DEEEE
+634 DEE

>member
-1 MAKSKKK
+1 MPKTRKK

-16 IHFKIPII
+16 IHFKIPVI

-46 EMLTSFDEQVTSQTT
+46 EMLTSFDDQVTSQTT
-61 FLIDNIQTVME
+61 FIIDNIQSVME
-72 DEDLSE
+72 DEDLN
-78 EDKETQINAI
+78 EDEKETQVNSI
-88 LRRFNDD
+88 LRRFNND

-114 PTSQSFIGQRTVDAT
+114 PTSQAYIGQRTVDED

-134 YTGIRSETTGYDATQ
+134 YTGIRSETSGYDSNQ
-149 EIRVKK
+149 EIRIKK

-174 VSTNLETIYNQVQ
+174 VSANLETIYSQIQ
-187 NIVSLFLIASGISLV
+187 NIMSLFLIASGISLV

-207 AVLISRQIIN
+207 AMLISSQIIN

-244 EMGQLAE
+244 EIGQLAE

-290 RGKITIINDRSLNIL
+290 RGKITIINDRSLSIL

-317 IEVLDLSDRFSFR
+317 IEALDLSDRFSFR

-341 NYGTAEE
+341 NYANDEG

-412 DGAIKDEAVAVE
+412 DGAIKDEKVAVE

-454 VLNRELVIFKD
+454 VINRELIIFKD
-465 LVNHVLDRFE
+465 LVNHILDRFD

-518 AIKYSPDGGII
+518 AIKYSPDGGTI

-547 GLGIPQDSIP
+547 GLGIPQESIP

-592 GKIWVNSI
+592 GTIWVNSI

-609 SLPFEEFDSDEW
+609 SLPFEEFDSDDW
-621 AGEDEWTGEDEWA
+621 AGEEEWA
-634 DEEEE
+634 DEE

>member
-1 MAKSKKK
+1 MPSIRKKT
-8 SGIPFFKS
+8 GIPFFKS
-16 IHFKIPII
+16 IHFKIPVI

-46 EMLTSFDEQVTSQTT
+46 EMLTSFDDQVNSQTT
-61 FLIDNIQTVME
+61 FIIDNIQTVME
-72 DEDLSE
+72 DEDLKE
-78 EDKETQINAI
+78 EEKESQVNSI
-88 LRRFNDD
+88 LRRFNND

-114 PTSQSFIGQRTVDAT
+114 PTSQAYIGQRTVDED

-134 YTGIRSETTGYDATQ
+134 YTGIRSETSGYESNQ
-149 EIRVKK
+149 EIRIKK

-174 VSTNLETIYNQVQ
+174 VTANLETIYNQIQ
-187 NIVSLFLIASGISLV
+187 NITFLFLVASGISLV

-207 AVLISRQIIN
+207 AILISSQIIN

-244 EMGQLAE
+244 EIGQLAE

-290 RGKITIINDRSLNIL
+290 RGKITIINDRSLSIL

-317 IEVLDLSDRFSFR
+317 IEALDLSDRFSFR

-336 ESILL
+336 DAILL
-341 NYGTAEE
+341 NYANDEG

-412 DGAIKDEAVAVE
+412 DGAIKDEKVAVE

-444 HLSRMDAKQQ
+444 HLSRLDAKQQ
-454 VLNRELVIFKD
+454 VINRELINFKD
-465 LVNHVLDRFE
+465 LVNHILDRFD

-518 AIKYSPDGGII
+518 AIKYSPDGGTI

-547 GLGIPQDSIP
+547 GLGIPQESIP

-592 GKIWVNSI
+592 GTIWVNSI

-609 SLPFEEFDSDEW
+609 SLPFEEFDSDDW
-621 AGEDEWTGEDEWA
+621 AEEDEWA
-634 DEEEE
+634 DEEE

>member
-1 MAKSKKK
+1 MPNTRKKT
-8 SGIPFFKS
+8 GIPFFKS
-16 IHFKIPII
+16 IHFKIPVI

-46 EMLTSFDEQVTSQTT
+46 EMLTSFDDQVNSQTT
-61 FLIDNIQTVME
+61 FIIDNIQTVME
-72 DEDLSE
+72 DEDLN
-78 EDKETQINAI
+78 EDEKETQVNSI
-88 LRRFNDD
+88 LRRFNND

-114 PTSQSFIGQRTVDAT
+114 PTSQAYIGQRTVDED

-134 YTGIRSETTGYDATQ
+134 YTGIRSETSGYDSNQ
-149 EIRVKK
+149 EIRIKK

-174 VSTNLETIYNQVQ
+174 VTANLESIYSQIQ
-187 NIVSLFLIASGISLV
+187 NIMSLFLIASGISLV

-207 AVLISRQIIN
+207 AVLISSQIIN

-244 EMGQLAE
+244 EIGQLAE

-290 RGKITIINDRSLNIL
+290 RGKITIINDRSLSIL

-317 IEVLDLSDRFSFR
+317 IEALDLSERFSFR

-336 ESILL
+336 DSILL
-341 NYGTAEE
+341 NYANDEG

-412 DGAIKDEAVAVE
+412 DGAIKDEKVAVE

-454 VLNRELVIFKD
+454 VINRELIIFKD
-465 LVNHVLDRFE
+465 LVNHILDRFD

-518 AIKYSPDGGII
+518 AIKYSPDGGTI

-547 GLGIPQDSIP
+547 GLGIPQESIS

-592 GKIWVNSI
+592 GTIWVNSI

-609 SLPFEEFDSDEW
+609 SLPFEEFDSDDW
-621 AGEDEWTGEDEWA
+621 AGEDEWA
-634 DEEEE
+634 DEEE

>member
-1 MAKSKKK
+1 
-8 SGIPFFKS
+8 
-16 IHFKIPII
+16 
-24 FILTLLISL
+24 
-33 QIVGAYFIRSLET
+33 
-46 EMLTSFDEQVTSQTT
+46 
-61 FLIDNIQTVME
+61 VME
-72 DEDLSE
+72 DEDLN
-78 EDKETQINAI
+78 EDEKETQVNSI
-88 LRRFNDD
+88 LRRFNND

-114 PTSQSFIGQRTVDAT
+114 PTSQAYIGQRTVDED

-134 YTGIRSETTGYDATQ
+134 YTGIRSETSGYDSNQ
-149 EIRVKK
+149 EIRIKK

-174 VSTNLETIYNQVQ
+174 VTANLETIYSQIQ
-187 NIVSLFLIASGISLV
+187 NIMSLFLIASGISLV

-207 AVLISRQIIN
+207 AVLISSQIIN

-244 EMGQLAE
+244 EIGQLAE

-290 RGKITIINDRSLNIL
+290 RGKITIINDRSLSIL

-317 IEVLDLSDRFSFR
+317 IEALDLSERFSFR

-336 ESILL
+336 DSILL
-341 NYGTAEE
+341 NYANDEG

-412 DGAIKDEAVAVE
+412 DGAIKDEKVAVE

-454 VLNRELVIFKD
+454 VINRELIIFKD
-465 LVNHVLDRFE
+465 LVNHILDRFD

-518 AIKYSPDGGII
+518 AIKYSPDGGTI

-547 GLGIPQDSIP
+547 GLGIPQESIP

-592 GKIWVNSI
+592 GTIWVNSI

-609 SLPFEEFDSDEW
+609 SLPFEEFDSDDW
-621 AGEDEWTGEDEWA
+621 AGEDEWA
-634 DEEEE
+634 DEEE

>member
-1 MAKSKKK
+1 MPKTRKK

-16 IHFKIPII
+16 IHFKIPVI

-46 EMLTSFDEQVTSQTT
+46 EMLTSFDDQVTSQTT
-61 FLIDNIQTVME
+61 FIIDNIQSVME
-72 DEDLSE
+72 DEDLN
-78 EDKETQINAI
+78 EDEKETQVNSI
-88 LRRFNDD
+88 LRRFNND

-114 PTSQSFIGQRTVDAT
+114 PTSQAYIGQRTVDED

-134 YTGIRSETTGYDATQ
+134 YTGIRSETSGYDSNQ
-149 EIRVKK
+149 EIRIKK

-174 VSTNLETIYNQVQ
+174 VTANLETIYSQIQ
-187 NIVSLFLIASGISLV
+187 NIMSLFLIASGISLV
-202 FTTGL
+202 FTTVL
-207 AVLISRQIIN
+207 AMLISSQIIN

-244 EMGQLAE
+244 EIGQLAE

-290 RGKITIINDRSLNIL
+290 RGKITIINDRSLSIL

-317 IEVLDLSDRFSFR
+317 IEALDLSDRFSFR

-341 NYGTAEE
+341 NYANDEG

-380 KIERDRKQ
+380 KIEHDRKQ

-412 DGAIKDEAVAVE
+412 DGAIKDEKVAVE

-454 VLNRELVIFKD
+454 VINRELIIFKD
-465 LVNHVLDRFE
+465 LVNHILDRFD

-518 AIKYSPDGGII
+518 AIKYSPDGGTI

-547 GLGIPQDSIP
+547 GLGIPQESIP

-592 GKIWVNSI
+592 GTIWVNSI

-609 SLPFEEFDSDEW
+609 SLPFEEFDSDDW
-621 AGEDEWTGEDEWA
+621 AGEDEWG
-634 DEEEE
+634 DEE

>member
-1 MAKSKKK
+1 MPNTRKK

-16 IHFKIPII
+16 IHFKIPVI

-46 EMLTSFDEQVTSQTT
+46 EMLTSFDDQVYSQTT
-61 FLIDNIQTVME
+61 FIIDNIQTVME
-72 DEDLSE
+72 DEDLN
-78 EDKETQINAI
+78 EDEKETQVNSI
-88 LRRFNDD
+88 LRRFNND

-114 PTSQSFIGQRTVDAT
+114 PTSQAYIGQRTVDED

-134 YTGIRSETTGYDATQ
+134 YTGIRSETSGYDSNQ
-149 EIRVKK
+149 EIRIKK

-174 VSTNLETIYNQVQ
+174 VTANLETIYSQIQ
-187 NIVSLFLIASGISLV
+187 NIMSLFLIASGISLV

-207 AVLISRQIIN
+207 AVLISSQIIN

-244 EMGQLAE
+244 EIGQLAE

-290 RGKITIINDRSLNIL
+290 RGKITIINDRSLSIL

-317 IEVLDLSDRFSFR
+317 IEALDLSERFSFR

-336 ESILL
+336 DSILL
-341 NYGTAEE
+341 NYANDEG

-412 DGAIKDEAVAVE
+412 DGAIKDEKVAVE

-454 VLNRELVIFKD
+454 VINRELIIFKD
-465 LVNHVLDRFE
+465 LVNHILDRFD

-518 AIKYSPDGGII
+518 AIKYSPDGGTI

-547 GLGIPQDSIP
+547 GLGIPQESIP

-592 GKIWVNSI
+592 GTIWVNSI

-609 SLPFEEFDSDEW
+609 SLPFEEFDSDDW
-621 AGEDEWTGEDEWA
+621 AGEDEWA
-634 DEEEE
+634 DEEE

>member
-1 MAKSKKK
+1 MPKTRKK

-16 IHFKIPII
+16 IHFKIPVI

-46 EMLTSFDEQVTSQTT
+46 EMLTSFDDQLTSQTT
-61 FLIDNIQTVME
+61 FIIDNIQSVME
-72 DEDLSE
+72 DEDLN
-78 EDKETQINAI
+78 EDEKETQVNSI
-88 LRRFNDD
+88 LRRFNNG

-114 PTSQSFIGQRTVDAT
+114 PTSQAYIGQRTVDED

-134 YTGIRSETTGYDATQ
+134 YTGIRSETSGYDSNQ
-149 EIRVKK
+149 EIRIKK

-174 VSTNLETIYNQVQ
+174 VSANLETIYSQIQ
-187 NIVSLFLIASGISLV
+187 NIMSLFLIASGISLV

-207 AVLISRQIIN
+207 AMLISSQIIN

-244 EMGQLAE
+244 EIGQLAE

-290 RGKITIINDRSLNIL
+290 RGKITIINDRSLSIL

-317 IEVLDLSDRFSFR
+317 IEALDLSDRFSFR

-336 ESILL
+336 EPILL
-341 NYGTAEE
+341 NYANDEG

-412 DGAIKDEAVAVE
+412 DGAIKDEKVAVE

-444 HLSRMDAKQQ
+444 HLSRMDAKQR
-454 VLNRELVIFKD
+454 VINRELIIFKD
-465 LVNHVLDRFE
+465 LVNHILDRFD
-475 MMLQSEDYEGKNY
+475 MMLQSENYEGKNY

-518 AIKYSPDGGII
+518 AIKYSPDGGTI

-547 GLGIPQDSIP
+547 GLGIPQESIP

-592 GKIWVNSI
+592 GTIWVNSI
-600 ENKGTTFFI
+600 EKKGTTFFI
-609 SLPFEEFDSDEW
+609 SLPFEEFDSD
-621 AGEDEWTGEDEWA
+621 DWTGEDEWA
-634 DEEEE
+634 DEE

>member
-1 MAKSKKK
+1 MPKTRKK

-16 IHFKIPII
+16 IHFKIPVI

-46 EMLTSFDEQVTSQTT
+46 EMLTSFDDQLTSQTT
-61 FLIDNIQTVME
+61 FIIDNIQSVME
-72 DEDLSE
+72 DEDLN
-78 EDKETQINAI
+78 EDEKETQVNSI
-88 LRRFNDD
+88 LRRFNNG

-114 PTSQSFIGQRTVDAT
+114 PTSQAYIGQRTVDED

-134 YTGIRSETTGYDATQ
+134 YTGIRSETSGYDSNQ
-149 EIRVKK
+149 EIRIKK

-174 VSTNLETIYNQVQ
+174 VSANLETIYSQIQ
-187 NIVSLFLIASGISLV
+187 NIMSLFLIASGISLV

-207 AVLISRQIIN
+207 AMLISSQIIN

-244 EMGQLAE
+244 EIGQLAE

-290 RGKITIINDRSLNIL
+290 RGKITIINDRSLSIL

-317 IEVLDLSDRFSFR
+317 IEALDLSDRFSFR

-336 ESILL
+336 EPILL
-341 NYGTAEE
+341 NYANDEG

-412 DGAIKDEAVAVE
+412 DGAIKDEKVAVE

-444 HLSRMDAKQQ
+444 HLSRMDAKQR
-454 VLNRELVIFKD
+454 VINRELIIFKD
-465 LVNHVLDRFE
+465 LVNHILDRFD
-475 MMLQSEDYEGKNY
+475 MMLQSENYEGKNY

-518 AIKYSPDGGII
+518 AIKYSPDGGTI

-547 GLGIPQDSIP
+547 GLGIPQESIP

-592 GKIWVNSI
+592 GTIWVNSI

-609 SLPFEEFDSDEW
+609 SLPFEEFDSD
-621 AGEDEWTGEDEWA
+621 DWTGEDEWA
-634 DEEEE
+634 DEE

>member
-1 MAKSKKK
+1 MPKTRKK

-16 IHFKIPII
+16 IHFKIPVI

-46 EMLTSFDEQVTSQTT
+46 EMLTSFDDQVTSQTT
-61 FLIDNIQTVME
+61 FIIDNIQSVME
-72 DEDLSE
+72 DEDLN
-78 EDKETQINAI
+78 EDEKETQVNSI
-88 LRRFNDD
+88 LRRFNND

-114 PTSQSFIGQRTVDAT
+114 PTSQAYIGQRTVDED

-134 YTGIRSETTGYDATQ
+134 YTGIRSETSGYDSNQ
-149 EIRVKK
+149 EIRIKK

-174 VSTNLETIYNQVQ
+174 VSANLETIYSQIQ
-187 NIVSLFLIASGISLV
+187 NIMSLFLIASGISLV

-207 AVLISRQIIN
+207 AMLISSQIIN

-244 EMGQLAE
+244 EIGQLAE

-290 RGKITIINDRSLNIL
+290 RGKITIINDRSLSIL

-317 IEVLDLSDRFSFR
+317 IEALDLSDRFSFR

-341 NYGTAEE
+341 NYANDEG

-412 DGAIKDEAVAVE
+412 DGAIKDEKVAVE

-454 VLNRELVIFKD
+454 VINRELIIFKD
-465 LVNHVLDRFE
+465 LVNHILDRFD

-518 AIKYSPDGGII
+518 AIKYSPDGGTI

-547 GLGIPQDSIP
+547 GLGIPQESIP

-592 GKIWVNSI
+592 GTIWVNSI

-609 SLPFEEFDSDEW
+609 SLPFEEFDSDDW
-621 AGEDEWTGEDEWA
+621 AGEDEWA
-634 DEEEE
+634 DEE

>member
-1 MAKSKKK
+1 MPKTRKK

-16 IHFKIPII
+16 IHFKIPVI

-46 EMLTSFDEQVTSQTT
+46 EMLTSFDDQLTSQTT
-61 FLIDNIQTVME
+61 FIIDNIQSVME
-72 DEDLSE
+72 DEDLN
-78 EDKETQINAI
+78 EDEKETQVNSI
-88 LRRFNDD
+88 LRRFNNG

-114 PTSQSFIGQRTVDAT
+114 PTSQAYIGQRTVDED

-134 YTGIRSETTGYDATQ
+134 YTGIRSETSGYDSNQ
-149 EIRVKK
+149 EIRIKK

-174 VSTNLETIYNQVQ
+174 VSANLETIYSQIQ
-187 NIVSLFLIASGISLV
+187 NIMFLFLIASGISLV

-207 AVLISRQIIN
+207 AMLISSQIIN

-244 EMGQLAE
+244 EIGQLAE

-317 IEVLDLSDRFSFR
+317 IEALDLSDRFSFR

-341 NYGTAEE
+341 NYANDEG

-412 DGAIKDEAVAVE
+412 DGAIKDEKVAVE

-454 VLNRELVIFKD
+454 VINRELIIFKD
-465 LVNHVLDRFE
+465 LVNHILDRFD

-518 AIKYSPDGGII
+518 AIKYSPDGGTI

-547 GLGIPQDSIP
+547 GLGIPQESIP

-592 GKIWVNSI
+592 GTIWVNSI

-621 AGEDEWTGEDEWA
+621 AGEDEWA
-634 DEEEE
+634 DEE

>member
-1 MAKSKKK
+1 MPKTRKK

-16 IHFKIPII
+16 IHFKIPVI

-46 EMLTSFDEQVTSQTT
+46 EMLTSFDDQVTSQTT
-61 FLIDNIQTVME
+61 FIIDNIQSVME
-72 DEDLSE
+72 DEDLN
-78 EDKETQINAI
+78 EDEKETQVNSI
-88 LRRFNDD
+88 LRRFNND

-114 PTSQSFIGQRTVDAT
+114 PTSQAYIGQRTVDED

-134 YTGIRSETTGYDATQ
+134 YTGIRSETSGYDSNQ
-149 EIRVKK
+149 EIRIKK

-174 VSTNLETIYNQVQ
+174 VSANLETIYSQIQ
-187 NIVSLFLIASGISLV
+187 NIMSLFLIASGISLV

-207 AVLISRQIIN
+207 AMLISSQIIN

-244 EMGQLAE
+244 EIGQLAE

-290 RGKITIINDRSLNIL
+290 RGKITIINDRSLSIL

-317 IEVLDLSDRFSFR
+317 IEALDLSDRFSFR

-341 NYGTAEE
+341 NYANDEG

-380 KIERDRKQ
+380 KIEHDRKQ

-412 DGAIKDEAVAVE
+412 DGAIKDEKVAVE

-454 VLNRELVIFKD
+454 VINRELIIFKD
-465 LVNHVLDRFE
+465 LVNHILDRFD

-518 AIKYSPDGGII
+518 AIKYSPDGGTI

-547 GLGIPQDSIP
+547 GLGIPQESIP

-592 GKIWVNSI
+592 GTIWVNSI

-609 SLPFEEFDSDEW
+609 SLPFEEFDSDDW
-621 AGEDEWTGEDEWA
+621 AGEDEWA
-634 DEEEE
+634 DEE

>member
-1 MAKSKKK
+1 MPNTRKKT
-8 SGIPFFKS
+8 GIPFFKS
-16 IHFKIPII
+16 IHFKIPVI

-46 EMLTSFDEQVTSQTT
+46 EMLTSFDDQVNSQTT
-61 FLIDNIQTVME
+61 FIIDNIQTVME
-72 DEDLSE
+72 DEDLN
-78 EDKETQINAI
+78 EDEKETQVNSI
-88 LRRFNDD
+88 LRRFNND

-114 PTSQSFIGQRTVDAT
+114 PTSQAYIGQRTVDED

-134 YTGIRSETTGYDATQ
+134 YTGIRSETSGYDSNQ
-149 EIRVKK
+149 EIRIKK

-174 VSTNLETIYNQVQ
+174 VTANLETIYSQIQ
-187 NIVSLFLIASGISLV
+187 NIMSLFLIASGISLV

-207 AVLISRQIIN
+207 AVLISSQIIN

-244 EMGQLAE
+244 EIGQLAE

-290 RGKITIINDRSLNIL
+290 RGKITIINDRSLSIL

-317 IEVLDLSDRFSFR
+317 IEALDLSERFSFR

-336 ESILL
+336 DSILL
-341 NYGTAEE
+341 NYANDEG

-412 DGAIKDEAVAVE
+412 DGAIKDEKVAVE

-454 VLNRELVIFKD
+454 VINRELIIFKD
-465 LVNHVLDRFE
+465 LVNHILDRFD

-518 AIKYSPDGGII
+518 AIKYSPDGGTI

-547 GLGIPQDSIP
+547 GLGIPQESIP

-592 GKIWVNSI
+592 GTIWVNSI

-621 AGEDEWTGEDEWA
+621 AGEDEWA
-634 DEEEE
+634 DEE

>member
-1 MAKSKKK
+1 MPKTRKK

-16 IHFKIPII
+16 IHFKIPVI

-46 EMLTSFDEQVTSQTT
+46 EMLTSFDDQITSQTT
-61 FLIDNIQTVME
+61 FIVDNIQTVME
-72 DEDLSE
+72 DEDLN
-78 EDKETQINAI
+78 EDEKETQVNSI
-88 LRRFNDD
+88 LRRFNND

-114 PTSQSFIGQRTVDAT
+114 PTSQAYIGQRTVDED

-134 YTGIRSETTGYDATQ
+134 YTGIRSETSGYDSNQ
-149 EIRVKK
+149 EIRIKK

-174 VSTNLETIYNQVQ
+174 VTANLETIYSQIQ
-187 NIVSLFLIASGISLV
+187 NIISLFLIASGISLV

-207 AVLISRQIIN
+207 AVLISSQIIN

-244 EMGQLAE
+244 EIGQLAE

-317 IEVLDLSDRFSFR
+317 IEALDLSDRFSFR

-341 NYGTAEE
+341 NYANDEG

-412 DGAIKDEAVAVE
+412 DGAIKDEKVAVE

-454 VLNRELVIFKD
+454 VINRELIIFKD
-465 LVNHVLDRFE
+465 LVNHILDRFD

-513 NIMNN
+513 NIINN
-518 AIKYSPDGGII
+518 AIKYSPDGGTI

-547 GLGIPQDSIP
+547 GLGIPQESIP

-609 SLPFEEFDSDEW
+609 SLPFEEFDSDDW
-621 AGEDEWTGEDEWA
+621 AGEDEWA
-634 DEEEE
+634 DEAG